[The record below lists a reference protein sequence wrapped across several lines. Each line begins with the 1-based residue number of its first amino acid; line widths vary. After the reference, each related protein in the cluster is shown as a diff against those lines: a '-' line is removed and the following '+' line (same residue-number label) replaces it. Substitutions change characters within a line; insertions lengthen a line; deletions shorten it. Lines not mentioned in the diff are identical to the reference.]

1 MGKKRK
7 VKRKRSMASLKR
19 EALKTWGAV
28 ILKRDPTCRV
38 CKRGPSRNP
47 HHLFPRSRYRHLW
60 FDLRNGVGL
69 CTSCHYRIHYD
80 PVIPVLKIVDEM
92 GNSYGH
98 LELDAALGRRRNPY
112 KRVELENIIVALNH
126 A

>member
-1 MGKKRK
+1 M
-7 VKRKRSMASLKR
+7 KRKRSMSALKR
-19 EALKTWGAV
+19 DALKVWGMV
-28 ILKRDPTCRV
+28 ILNRDPTCRA

-47 HHLFPRSRYRHLW
+47 HHLFPSSRYRHLW

-80 PVIPVLKIVDEM
+80 PVIPVLKIVEEM
-92 GNSYGH
+92 GKAYGD
-98 LELDAALGRRRNPY
+98 LELDAALGRRKQPY
-112 KRVELENIIVALNH
+112 KRGEYENIIVALKEATH